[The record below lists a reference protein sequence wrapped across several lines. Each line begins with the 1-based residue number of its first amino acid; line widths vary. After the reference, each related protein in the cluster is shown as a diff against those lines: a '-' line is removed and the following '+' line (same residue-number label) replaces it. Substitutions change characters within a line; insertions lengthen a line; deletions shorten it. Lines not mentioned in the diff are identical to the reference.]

1 MFRYRLKFAA
11 GPSGLDFF
19 ISSDMFYLELVLE
32 PTGGV
37 KDVKVHHEGKVEQ
50 VREPSLLRETM
61 NSPISLR
68 SAVPKP
74 FVTTVPNL
82 RISDKIGVQLSGG
95 TVFNS
100 NCCGRTSNVA
110 LQ

>member
-1 MFRYRLKFAA
+1 MTGGSSRPLFMPQLPELLDLEIKPWMFRYRLKFAA

-50 VREPSLLRETM
+50 VRKPSLLLPPPHVKKE
-61 NSPISLR
+61 
-68 SAVPKP
+68 
-74 FVTTVPNL
+74 
-82 RISDKIGVQLSGG
+82 
-95 TVFNS
+95 
-100 NCCGRTSNVA
+100 
-110 LQ
+110 